1 MVDPQHFDT
10 ARIVNMPARTSVG
23 RATTDEDQGT
33 GERVGEAAQAPGTS
47 PPARRRRLLR
57 ATALL
62 TGAALLLG
70 VLQTVGAGGA
80 LASAPETPAK
90 AASGSRTASLSLDT
104 LNPRIPAKGDT
115 VTVTGTVTNNG
126 KSTITGPA
134 RIAVHVGSGGPL
146 PTRSALNSAAARIAY
161 NSAQDGY
168 EINGQTVNVPD
179 LAAGR
184 SRPFSIKIPIS
195 ALGLG
200 ASGVY
205 LLGISLDGQDA
216 AEPWDHV
223 LGITRTF
230 LPWYADSGTAK
241 ATRINYLWP
250 LTDRPHIAASGDSDS
265 QQSPLF
271 LDDDLAQELKPG
283 GRLGQMVDL
292 AKNLQVTWIVDPD
305 LLATVEAM
313 TKPYR
318 VAGPGDDTTHTKP
331 GTGTAVANAWL
342 NSLKSAVAGDE
353 VIALPF
359 GDPDI
364 ASLAHN
370 GNGVTSNLRL
380 VSTGTVL
387 GKTTVD
393 NILGTHSTTDVAWP
407 VDGAIDPS
415 VVSVARSVGAHQI
428 ITRSD
433 SLQESDSLDYTPNA
447 ARPIGGGMTAVVADA
462 PLSTAFDGSMSTPQE
477 TNLAIQDFIAQT
489 LMITMQA
496 PDKQRTVVVAPQR
509 TPTVAQAKAMA
520 DAITATDASQ
530 WSSTID
536 FSTAAKAQPDPRASR
551 KVPPSSAYPKSLRE
565 QELSPKTFDQ
575 IHLDQINLNGFVIIL
590 TIKDRVT
597 VPFRNAMLRAI
608 STGQRGDPHGE
619 ALYRNAIGVYLQN
632 LIGAVR
638 ILDKHQLTLSGRSGT
653 IPITV
658 KNDLNQPITGLVLRL
673 TSGIKIRLKI
683 HNPDQPIAIGA
694 GHTRT
699 LKFQTTASA
708 NGPAQ
713 ISAGLY
719 TRNGALY
726 GSNNGAISFKVQISN
741 VTDLVMLIIAAGLL
755 LLVLAGVRIYRQRK
769 RQAAADHGSDGG
781 TGGNGSGG
789 DGIDPGQPG
798 DPAADISQESP
809 EPSPAGEK
817 VDG

>member
-1 MVDPQHFDT
+1 M
-10 ARIVNMPARTSVG
+10 N
-23 RATTDEDQGT
+23 ED
-33 GERVGEAAQAPGTS
+33 GERVGEAAQAPGTP
-47 PPARRRRLLR
+47 PPARRRRMLR

-62 TGAALLLG
+62 TGAALLAG
-70 VLQTVGAGGA
+70 VLQAVGAGGA
-80 LASAPETPAK
+80 LAVAPEAPAK
-90 AASGSRTASLSLDT
+90 AASGSRTASLTLDT
-104 LNPRIPAKGDT
+104 LSPRIPARGDT
-115 VTVTGTVTNNG
+115 VTVTGTVTNDG

-146 PTRSALNSAAARIAY
+146 PTRSALDSAATRVQY
-161 NSAQDGY
+161 NSAQDGF
-168 EINGQTVNVPD
+168 EINGQTVDVPD
-179 LAAGR
+179 LAAGH
-184 SRPFSIKIPIS
+184 SRPFTIKIPVA

-223 LGITRTF
+223 LGIKRTF
-230 LPWYADSGTAK
+230 LPWYTNGESTK
-241 ATRINYLWP
+241 PTRISYLWP

-292 AKNLQVTWIVDPD
+292 ARNLQVTWVVDPD

-313 TKPYR
+313 TKTYR
-318 VAGPGDDTTHTKP
+318 VAGRGADTSHTTP
-331 GTGTAVANAWL
+331 GTGSAVANAWL
-342 NSLKSAVAGDE
+342 NSLKGAVAGE
-353 VIALPF
+353 QVVALPF

-364 ASLAHN
+364 ASLAHQ
-370 GNGVTSNLRL
+370 GKGVASNLHL
-380 VSTGTVL
+380 LNTGTVL
-387 GKTTVD
+387 GRTTVD
-393 NILGTHSTTDVAWP
+393 NILGTKSVSDVAWP

-415 VVSVARSVGAHQI
+415 VVSVARSEGAHQI
-428 ITRSD
+428 IARSD
-433 SLQESDSLDYTPNA
+433 SLRESSSLDYTPNA

-462 PLSTAFDGSMSTPQE
+462 SLSTAFDGTLSTPQDA
-477 TNLAIQDFIAQT
+477 NLAIQKFVAQT
-489 LMITMQA
+489 LMITKES

-509 TPTVAQAKAMA
+509 APSVAQAKAMA
-520 DAITATDASQ
+520 DAITATDAGP
-530 WSSTID
+530 WSTTTD
-536 FSTAAKAQPDPRASR
+536 FGTAANAHPDPRAAH
-551 KVPPSSAYPKSLRE
+551 KVPPDSAYPKSLRK
-565 QELSPKTFDQ
+565 QELSSRTFDQ
-575 IHLDQINLNGFVIIL
+575 IHLDQLNLNGFVIIL

-608 STGQRGDPHGE
+608 STGRRGDPHGE
-619 ALYRNAIGVYLQN
+619 AVYRNAIGVYLQN
-632 LIGAVR
+632 LMGAVR

-658 KNDLNQPITGLVLRL
+658 KNDLNQSITGLVLRL
-673 TSGIKIRLKI
+673 TSGINIRLKI
-683 HNPDQPIAIGA
+683 HDPDQPIAIGA

-726 GSNNGAISFKVQISN
+726 GSNDGAISFKVKITN

-769 RQAAADHGSDGG
+769 RQAAADHGSNGG
-781 TGGNGSGG
+781 TGG
-789 DGIDPGQPG
+789 DGTQNDGTDPGQPG
-798 DPAADISQESP
+798 DPAADTGQEST